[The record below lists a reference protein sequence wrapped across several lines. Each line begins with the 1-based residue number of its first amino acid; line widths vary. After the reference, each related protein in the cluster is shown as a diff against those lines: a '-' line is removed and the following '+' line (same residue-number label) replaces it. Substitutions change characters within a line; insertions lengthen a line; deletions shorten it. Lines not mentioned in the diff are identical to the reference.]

1 MDENKENLLAKRVYQ
16 AYQEDIKKKQTGLQ
30 EFSEYRYSQ
39 LDIANAVNF
48 SVEYI
53 QQWFNLS
60 GKGIK
65 QQIMEVNI
73 KGLSYEEL
81 LDCEISRKNYDKRKL
96 PDLIFTKDF
105 SIDNKALYLK
115 GDIYDTYHYNY
126 DRLVTLLMERI
137 IKIKEI

>member
-1 MDENKENLLAKRVYQ
+1 MEDNKENLLASRVYQ
-16 AYQEDIKKKQTGLQ
+16 AYQEDIKKKSVGMQG
-30 EFSEYRYSQ
+30 FSEYRYSQ
-39 LDIANAVNF
+39 LDIANAVKF

-65 QQIMEVNI
+65 QQIEEVNNQ
-73 KGLSYEEL
+73 GLSYEQL
-81 LDCEISRKNYDKRKL
+81 LDCEISRRNYDKRKL
-96 PDLIFTKDF
+96 PDLVFTKDI
-105 SIDNKALYLK
+105 SIDSKALYLK

-126 DRLVTLLMERI
+126 DRLVNLLMERI